1 MSLLPAAAHMLIT
14 SPSSSSPSCEHAA
27 ARTIWT
33 LAGCA
38 ELRNSRGSVA
48 LFTHPNID
56 ARRQHNEHHR
66 RRLSV
71 CQFDLACFASFLYF
85 RILALHLPTMESAA
99 ENQVGALR
107 RPCPPS
113 LLLLLLV
120 LLLTHAAAEFRKALG
135 PQATL
140 PDTLAAQGRAH
151 VAHRHPLRLRLTD
164 EWPCRADRCRTKRPW
179 RHGPALYREHQTQT
193 DRP

>member
-99 ENQVGALR
+99 ENQVGAP
-107 RPCPPS
+107 RPPWPS
-113 LLLLLLV
+113 V
-120 LLLTHAAAEFRKALG
+120 AAAAHTRRCRISQSPRASSHPPGYPRSSRKS
-135 PQATL
+135 
-140 PDTLAAQGRAH
+140 
-151 VAHRHPLRLRLTD
+151 
-164 EWPCRADRCRTKRPW
+164 PCRPPASPPPPPLP
-179 RHGPALYREHQTQT
+179 HGRMALSS
-193 DRP
+193 